1 MKKAYLQ
8 ISKYLA
14 QFFCLFPFSNI
25 KKRILTSLKKPDT
38 IFDYPLFKILKK
50 HPYKSQNTQHNFL
63 LILFSNIKKAYLRI
77 SKDLAQFFCLFH
89 FSNFEKRILTN
100 PSTIFYLFIF
110 QILKKHTYKSQH
122 SFLLIPFSNIKKA
135 YLQISKY
142 LAQFFCLFPFFKY

>member
-50 HPYKSQNTQHNFL
+50 HPYKSQNT
-63 LILFSNIKKAYLRI
+63 
-77 SKDLAQFFCLFH
+77 
-89 FSNFEKRILTN
+89 
-100 PSTIFYLFIF
+100 
-110 QILKKHTYKSQH
+110 
-122 SFLLIPFSNIKKA
+122 
-135 YLQISKY
+135 
-142 LAQFFCLFPFFKY
+142 